1 VRGLPITHAAVEA
14 LNNTYERA
22 LVSMHKMPRIWLEFA
37 DFMVGQR
44 WLTRTRRL
52 FDRALCALPIT
63 QHDRVWQVYL
73 VRARGRLGATRAP
86 RWPGPARPNAG
97 ARGLNRARG
106 APRRSS

>member
-14 LNNTYERA
+14 PNNTYERA

-73 VRARGRLGATRAP
+73 VRARGRLGA
-86 RWPGPARPNAG
+86 
-97 ARGLNRARG
+97 
-106 APRRSS
+106 